1 MQKLKLGAQ
10 LNISFGLVL
19 FVPLVIAT
27 VFSIVY
33 YSHKIEE
40 GAVNT
45 INSDLKIAELIY
57 QNALAEMKNLADAY
71 AQKKEVTVLLGYN
84 LGEKLGEELNKS
96 ALRDNLDMITVTDT
110 AYTILVRSH
119 APSKINEPYSHDPYI
134 AEAIS
139 GKSLSFTDIL
149 DVKELA
155 DEGLDINLKIFSKNT
170 MAFTLTGIAPVY
182 DRQKGNITGVII
194 VRRILNNKPN
204 PIQHISR
211 YLNVSA
217 ALSEHEHFIQVSEP
231 LMTAEGMRRFIVPTI
246 DIARIVESN
255 IPFNTKD
262 MHEGGSISAGL
273 PVRDFS
279 GQPIGILMVQS
290 GVESY
295 LQTRNIAVITLLTIF
310 VIGFVLAF
318 SIKTIIER
326 RIVIPVQKLREE
338 SEKISV
344 GEYGCVLEVTSGD
357 EIGELTESFNTMSA
371 ELHEYDRQLREHNL
385 QLEDRV
391 KERTAELQIANEQLI
406 SANTVL
412 EDTLEKLNPGVSKL
426 IGNNK
431 QQLGLVYA
439 TELVADVCNYT
450 KLNMILGETLMGEF
464 MRKFFRESHKLL
476 AQYHG
481 MFDKTVGD
489 QIVAIFGMP
498 KDDSPASPI
507 HAFDA
512 VACALKLV
520 KAAEAINTVMQSAIQ
535 DNYTAI
541 ITRHNSLSDE
551 DRKNIRIEELKFQC
565 RIGINTSDPD
575 SPREIDRMRMVMMGA
590 ETYVDYTA
598 QGGAV
603 IYAFRLESSG
613 TPGHI
618 HIGENT
624 KRLVSQVY
632 RLEDLPSITLKGLGI
647 QPGYRV
653 VGYQSVFENIYPKIK
668 FYKTYRSNIPPML
681 SFLMNKIR
689 VGKIQIREV
698 IKINEYLEVDILYL
712 EHLAGVYNLCMA
724 RALFA
729 YSVAEYLQFDEQKR
743 HAILF
748 ASLWHNVSA
757 LIPDSEFFHISDLI
771 TQIPENTDAALVEK
785 ILSDI
790 HQPTTETLE
799 AGIILAADWFDHKI
813 FDRTYIQTRSRDVI
827 PAKEAVGLMKLEG
840 KSDPSLL
847 SALDALMI
855 AEEIAESPPDTRADI
870 AVLPKDPEQLAKM
883 IEQTFSAEQRKEII
897 SKLDQ
902 GIGKETLS
910 AAILNS
916 HLDTC

>member
-1 MQKLKLGAQ
+1 MMKTFRLGTQ

-19 FVPLVIAT
+19 FVPMIIAT

-33 YSHKIEE
+33 YSNKIRKE
-40 GAVNT
+40 AVNA
-45 INSDLKIAELIY
+45 IDSDLKIAHLIY
-57 QNALAEMKNLADAY
+57 RNAEKDMDIAEVY
-71 AQKKEVTVLLGYN
+71 AQKKEIVVLLGLN
-84 LGEKLGEELNKS
+84 LGQKIGIELNKTAQLDS
-96 ALRDNLDMITVTDT
+96 LDMITVVDT
-110 AYTILVRSH
+110 SYNVLVRSH
-119 APSKINEPYSHDPYI
+119 APSKINEPYPRKPYI
-134 AEAIS
+134 AKAFT
-139 GKSLSFTDIL
+139 GKSLNMTEVL
-149 DVKELA
+149 DTKELT
-155 DEGLDINLKIFSKNT
+155 DEGFLIDSRLFPQNT
-170 MAFTLTGIAPVY
+170 KAYALTGIAPVY
-182 DRQKGNITGVII
+182 DRQRENIIGAII
-194 VRRILNNKPN
+194 VRRILNNKPDVISKISLHLKDRVALYEHTR
-204 PIQHISR
+204 PIRISESSSFVPPPPDVIKGV
-211 YLNVSA
+211 LDSN
-217 ALSEHEHFIQVSEP
+217 QP
-231 LMTAEGMRRFIVPTI
+231 LTVM
-246 DIARIVESN
+246 
-255 IPFNTKD
+255 D
-262 MHEGGSISAGL
+262 MHEGGSISAYMPLTDFDGK
-273 PVRDFS
+273 PV
-279 GQPIGILMVQS
+279 GVLMVQT

-295 LQTRNIAVITLLTIF
+295 LQTRNIAIITLLSIF

-326 RIVIPVQKLREE
+326 RIVIPVQRLKEE
-338 SEKISV
+338 AEKISV
-344 GEYGCVLEVTSGD
+344 GEYGHSLEITSGD
-357 EIGELTESFNTMSA
+357 EIGELTESFNTMSQ
-371 ELHEYDRQLREHNL
+371 ELQQYDRQLREHNL
-385 QLEDRV
+385 QLEERV
-391 KERTAELQIANEQLI
+391 KKRTAELQIANEQLI
-406 SANTVL
+406 SANTIL
-412 EDTLEKLNPGVSKL
+412 EDTLEKLNPGVSRL

-520 KAAEAINTVMQSAIQ
+520 KAAEAINAVMQSAIQ

-632 RLEDLPSITLKGLGI
+632 RLAELPSITLKGLGV
-647 QPGYRV
+647 QSGYRV
-653 VGYQSVFENIYPKIK
+653 AGYQSVFENIYPKTK
-668 FYKTYRSNIPPML
+668 FYKTYCSNTPSML
-681 SFLMNKIR
+681 SLLMNKVR

-698 IKINEYLEVDILYL
+698 IKINEYLEVDIPYL

-729 YSVAEYLQFDEQKR
+729 YAAAEYLHLDEKKR
-743 HAILF
+743 YAILF

-757 LIPDSEFFHISDLI
+757 LIPDSQSFHISDFR
-771 TQIPENTDAALVEK
+771 TQIPENTDAALIEK
-785 ILSDI
+785 ILTDI
-790 HQPTTETLE
+790 HQPDSQNIE
-799 AGIILAADWFDHKI
+799 AGIILAADLFDHKI
-813 FDRTYIQTRSRDVI
+813 FDRTYMQTRSRDVI
-827 PAKEAVGLMKLEG
+827 PAKEAVALMKLEG
-840 KSDPSLL
+840 KSDTRIL

-855 AEEIAESPPDTRADI
+855 AEEAAGSPDTHADI
-870 AVLPKDPEQLAKM
+870 PVLPKDPEQLAKM
-883 IEQTFSAEQRKEII
+883 IEETLSPEQRKDLI
-897 SKLDQ
+897 SKLASD
-902 GIGKETLS
+902 LS
-910 AAILNS
+910 
-916 HLDTC
+916 

>member
-1 MQKLKLGAQ
+1 MKKLRLGAQ

-33 YSHKIEE
+33 YSHKIEQ

-84 LGEKLGEELNKS
+84 LGEKLGDELNKS
-96 ALRDNLDMITVTDT
+96 ALRDNLDMITITDT
-110 AYTILVRSH
+110 SYTVLVRSH
-119 APSKINEPYSHDPYI
+119 APSKINEPYPRDSYI

-155 DEGLDINLKIFSKNT
+155 DEGFNINLKIFSKNT

-211 YLNVSA
+211 YLNVRA

-231 LMTAEGMRRFIVPTI
+231 LITAEGVRRFIPPTI

-255 IPFNTKD
+255 IPFNVKD

-279 GQPIGILMVQS
+279 GKPIGILMVQS
-290 GVESY
+290 GVESF
-295 LQTRNIAVITLLTIF
+295 LQTRNIAVITLLSIF

-326 RIVIPVQKLREE
+326 RIVIPVQRLREE
-338 SEKISV
+338 AEKISV

-357 EIGELTESFNTMSA
+357 EIGELTESFNTMSQ
-371 ELHEYDRQLREHNL
+371 ELHQYDRQIREHNL
-385 QLEDRV
+385 QLEERV

-464 MRKFFRESHKLL
+464 MKKFFRESHKLL

-551 DRKNIRIEELKFQC
+551 DRKNISIEELKFQC

-653 VGYQSVFENIYPKIK
+653 IGYQSVFENIYPKIK
-668 FYKTYRSNIPPML
+668 FYKTYQSNIPPML

-698 IKINEYLEVDILYL
+698 IKINEYLEVGILYL

-729 YSVAEYLQFDEQKR
+729 YSVAEYLQIDEQKR
-743 HAILF
+743 LAILF

-757 LIPDSEFFHISDLI
+757 LIPDSEFFHISDLR

-785 ILSDI
+785 ILADI
-790 HQPTTETLE
+790 HQPTAETLE

-840 KSDPSLL
+840 KSDTRLL

-855 AEEIAESPPDTRADI
+855 AEEIAESPPDMRADI
-870 AVLPKDPEQLAKM
+870 PAFPKDPEQLAKM

-902 GIGKETLS
+902 SIRKENLS
-910 AAILNS
+910 AAI
-916 HLDTC
+916 